1 MIFSISFLVSLI
13 SMPLVRRLCFRL
25 NRVAAPRKDRW
36 HSQPTPTL
44 GGIGMFLAFSVAM
57 LAAVLLGQAEDAWPE
72 RWGLLAGAAIMFGM
86 GLYDDFK
93 RIKPPTKLAGQI
105 LAATVV
111 IFFGSNTIEFFPWPI
126 ANIILTFIWLVGIT
140 NAINLLDN
148 MDGLA
153 GGVSLVAA
161 GVLAYFFYQ
170 GGDLG
175 LLAPAGA
182 LAGAVL
188 GFLVFNFPPAK
199 IFMGDSGSMFL
210 GFTLAA
216 LAIARRTQASNVFAV
231 IGVPTLIFLLPI
243 LDTTLVTVTRLLRG
257 QSPAQGGTDHTSHRL
272 IAFGLTER
280 QAVLVLYGV
289 ALVSGVAA
297 AALEALDYDLSLV
310 LIPLLLIV
318 LALFTG
324 YLGRLKVVTQANG
337 TQGVITRL
345 MADLTYKRRLLEIG
359 LDLMLIGV
367 AYYLAYW
374 TRYGLDMTAQSMALF
389 LRSWPLALGAA
400 YVSYYLIGVY
410 RGVWRYV
417 GFNDLLRY
425 VRGAL
430 AAALLTWLATRLI
443 YPGGD
448 FTADV
453 FLLFAVYLLLG
464 LAASRSSFQV
474 LDRLYSFQRGR
485 KGQVNVLICG
495 AEDAGEMALRWVLR
509 DTSMGYYPVAMLDDD
524 AYKWGR
530 SIHGVDVVGGMDCL
544 DEVLDSRDVGGVIV
558 TMPDFLGSEAGKRLL
573 QICKKRDVWVRQLR
587 LAFEPV
593 MDE

>member
-1 MIFSISFLVSLI
+1 MIFLISFVVSLI

-44 GGIGMFLAFSVAM
+44 GGIGVFLAFAVAM
-57 LAAVLLGQAEDAWPE
+57 TAEMLLGSAGDTWPE
-72 RWGLLAGAAIMFGM
+72 RWSLLAGAAIMFGM

-111 IFFGSNTIEFFPWPI
+111 IFFGNNTIEFFPWPI

-161 GVLAYFFYQ
+161 GVLAYFYYQ
-170 GGDLG
+170 GGDLE
-175 LLAPAGA
+175 LLALAGA

-210 GFTLAA
+210 GFMLAA

-231 IGVPTLIFLLPI
+231 IGVPTLVFMLPI

-310 LIPLLLIV
+310 LIPLLLIA

-324 YLGRLKVVTQANG
+324 YLGRLKVVTQSNG
-337 TQGVITRL
+337 AQGVITRL
-345 MADLTYKRRLLEIG
+345 IADLTYKRRLLEIG
-359 LDLMLIGV
+359 LDLMLIST
-367 AYYLAYW
+367 AYYMAYW
-374 TRYGLDMTAQSMALF
+374 TRYGLGMTQESMALF

-443 YPGGD
+443 YPGDD

-453 FLLFAVYLLLG
+453 FLLFSMFLLLS

-474 LDRLYSFQRGR
+474 LDRFYSLQRGR
-485 KGQVNVLICG
+485 RGQANVLIWG
-495 AEDAGEMALRWVLR
+495 AEDAGEMVLRWVLR
-509 DTSMGYYPVAMLDDD
+509 DTGMGCYPVAMLDNDP
-524 AYKWGR
+524 YKWGR
-530 SIHGVDVVGGMDCL
+530 SIHGVDVVGGMDRL
-544 DEVLDSRDVGGVIV
+544 EEVLDSRGVGGVIV
-558 TMPDFLGSEAGKRLL
+558 TPPDFLGSEAGKRLL
-573 QICKKRDVWVRQLR
+573 QICKKRGIWVRQLR

-593 MDE
+593 GDA